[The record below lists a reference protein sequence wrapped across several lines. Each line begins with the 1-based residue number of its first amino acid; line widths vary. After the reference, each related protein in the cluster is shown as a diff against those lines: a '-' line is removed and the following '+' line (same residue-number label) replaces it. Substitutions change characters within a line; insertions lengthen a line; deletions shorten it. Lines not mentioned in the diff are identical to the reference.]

1 MVFLDKYYLQEVEKM
16 VGQWLAFFLYRLER
30 NQHQRRRWLADGWLK
45 QHKFSIVVFELD
57 EKLWLDLEWL
67 AKGGLPISLLKV
79 TV

>member
-1 MVFLDKYYLQEVEKM
+1 MFLNKYYLQEVEKM

-67 AKGGLPISLLKV
+67 AKGGLPLI
-79 TV
+79 